1 MFLVVTI
8 VAIFMMI
15 VDAIDMQQWWVSGGF
30 ADPSA
35 DLKKLVL
42 GYVPAT
48 RNQAGA
54 YGLRLSNI

>member
-1 MFLVVTI
+1 
-8 VAIFMMI
+8 MMI
-15 VDAIDMQQWWVSGGF
+15 IDAIDMQQWWVSGGF

-48 RNQAGA
+48 WNQAGA